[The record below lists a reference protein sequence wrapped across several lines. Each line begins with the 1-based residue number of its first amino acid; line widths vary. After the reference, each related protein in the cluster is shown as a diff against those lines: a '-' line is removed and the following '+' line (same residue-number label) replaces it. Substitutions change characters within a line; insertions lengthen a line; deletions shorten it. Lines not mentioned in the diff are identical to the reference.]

1 MLDSHNLVTRG
12 SWAMTTEQ
20 LVVLIQEVQEDFE
33 REEDQGLRQRDL
45 HKAEMALAGKDAC
58 SRILR
63 AIEAREGIK
72 LVEPRRMSRA
82 R

>member
-1 MLDSHNLVTRG
+1 MTIPEVIRLV
-12 SWAMTTEQ
+12 Q
-20 LVVLIQEVQEDFE
+20 DVQEDFE

-58 SRILR
+58 NRILR
-63 AIEAREGIK
+63 VIEAREGIRV
-72 LVEPRRMSRA
+72 VEPRKMSRA